1 MYEAFRP
8 DPDEILKTI
17 LKEEEKVRK
26 GNLRVFLGMC
36 AGSGKTYAMLKA
48 AQQAKK
54 EGVDIVAGYV
64 DTHGRA
70 ETEQLL
76 EGLELIPRLQR
87 KYRDIVLE
95 EMDIDA
101 ILARNPKVVL

>member
-1 MYEAFRP
+1 MYEEFRP
-8 DPDEILKTI
+8 NPDEILKTI

-48 AQQAKK
+48 AHQAKL
-54 EGVDIVAGYV
+54 EGVDIVVGYV
-64 DTHGRA
+64 ETHGRT

-76 EGLELIPRLQR
+76 EGLELIPSIKR
-87 KYRDIVLE
+87 KYRDVVLE
-95 EMDIDA
+95 EMDIAA
-101 ILARNPKVVL
+101 ILSRNPNP